1 MVQVEKAK
9 MKSDRDAQDKGQAD
23 AGGGDLA
30 RLMAQVDPRQRPPVD
45 QWKPDFCGDM
55 DLRIARD
62 GTWFYMGS
70 PIGRAALV
78 RLFAS
83 ILRRDGDDYFLVTP
97 VEKVRIRVDDAP
109 FVAVELEARGAGDEQ
124 ELLFRT
130 NVDDVV
136 IAGPGHPIRVETEL
150 ESGAPAPY
158 ILVRDRLEAL
168 INRPVFYQ
176 LVDLGVDH
184 VTDGRAA
191 LGVWSGGRFFSLGET
206 GEPAL
211 A

>member
-1 MVQVEKAK
+1 
-9 MKSDRDAQDKGQAD
+9 MKSDRGPEDMPGAGAQ
-23 AGGGDLA
+23 GGDLA
-30 RLMAQVDPRQRPPVD
+30 RLLSQVEAGKRPPVH
-45 QWKPDFCGDM
+45 QWNPEFCGDM
-55 DLRIARD
+55 DIRIARD

-70 PIGRAALV
+70 PIGRAPLV

-83 ILRRDGDDYFLVTP
+83 ILRRDGDEYFLVTP

-109 FVAVELEARGAGDEQ
+109 FVAVELEARGQGEEQ

-136 IAGPGHPIRVETEL
+136 IAGPDHPIRVETDAD
-150 ESGAPAPY
+150 SGEPAPY
-158 ILVRDRLEAL
+158 ILVRDRLAAL

-176 LVDLGVDH
+176 LVELGVER
-184 VTDGRAA
+184 VIEGRTV
-191 LGVWSGGRFFSLGET
+191 LGVWSGGQFFSLGET
-206 GEPAL
+206 GEPDA